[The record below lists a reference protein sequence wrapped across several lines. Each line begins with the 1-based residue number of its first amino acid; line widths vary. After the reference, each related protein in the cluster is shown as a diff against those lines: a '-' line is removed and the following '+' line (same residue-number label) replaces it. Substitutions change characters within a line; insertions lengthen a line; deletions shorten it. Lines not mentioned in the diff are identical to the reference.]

1 MAYSVYNSCTLH
13 APHMHTRLPW
23 LAAKATNP
31 DKLDVEKAL
40 IFVHQ
45 HYPESV
51 ATSFP
56 VKAILL
62 PEITRQRVTKL
73 RGISPAQCL
82 TLLAPSSI
90 FNLPTAGEDDFR
102 YLARFVR
109 RVPTYVL
116 ELGAD
121 LSAVPQVIVELLS
134 GTGVSA

>member
-1 MAYSVYNSCTLH
+1 
-13 APHMHTRLPW
+13 
-23 LAAKATNP
+23 
-31 DKLDVEKAL
+31 KLGVEKAL
-40 IFVHQ
+40 VFVHE

-56 VKAILL
+56 IKAILL
-62 PEITRQRVTKL
+62 PKITDQSLPRL
-73 RGISPAQCL
+73 REISPAQCL

-109 RVPTYVL
+109 RVPSYVL

-121 LSAVPQVIVELLS
+121 LSAVPDLVTGLLS
-134 GTGVSA
+134 SPSVST